1 LKTQLLKFTNRNVV
15 KELSLTFKIAGS
27 SLWLGLICWP
37 AKKMHLSY
45 NSRPDSVVSL
55 YYLIDSKK
63 NETFLLFIILLYFSC
78 GDKIGH

>member
-1 LKTQLLKFTNRNVV
+1 MAGLNLLAR
-15 KELSLTFKIAGS
+15 
-27 SLWLGLICWP
+27 
-37 AKKMHLSY
+37 KKMHLSY